1 MIQVNISEIK
11 NRLSYYL
18 RLVRGGEQ
26 IEILDRS
33 TPLARIIHVSQAETE
48 NNKTAWI
55 KEMEGLGIVTPPKKK
70 GFPPELLVREKVILA
85 REKDEPAVLKAL
97 LEERRTG
104 R

>member
-26 IEILDRS
+26 IEILDRN
-33 TPLARIIHVSQAETE
+33 TPLARMIHVSQADTE
-48 NNKTAWI
+48 NNKTPWI
-55 KEMEGLGIVTPPKKK
+55 KEMEQLGIVTPPKKK
-70 GFPPELLVREKVILA
+70 GFPPKLLVRKKVILT
-85 REKDEPAVLKAL
+85 RVKSEPTVRKAL